1 MNRAFAQNFLS
12 RFAQT
17 AIARDHEAHMRMI
30 SKKVRLYGMPGFEE
44 ITYEDWSQQ
53 CAHEFAEGL
62 MNSISYD
69 GLAMK
74 TESATLICFETRET
88 IEAKDGTVHSHL
100 LEIFVER
107 EEDGVWRLVQERI
120 LPAQTQR

>member
-17 AIARDHEAHMRMI
+17 AIARDHEAHMKMI
-30 SKKVRLYGMPGFEE
+30 SKNVRLFGMPGFEE
-44 ITYEDWSQQ
+44 ITYEEWSQQ

-62 MNSISYD
+62 MQSISYD
-69 GLAMK
+69 GLWMK
-74 TESATLICFETRET
+74 TESDTLICFETHET
-88 IEAKDGTVHSHL
+88 IEAKDGTVRSHP

-107 EEDGVWRLVQERI
+107 EADGEWRLVQERI
-120 LPAQTQR
+120 LPTRTQ